1 MKQEERLDPR
11 LTAML
16 DELKNA
22 PPRNSIMAARARSR
36 FLDQAVSASEELR
49 RNRWTLFQR
58 KENFAMNLLLSTMIV
73 LGLFF
78 GGSVTMAAAQD
89 DLPNEALYQVRL
101 MSEDAK
107 VWLAPNPEAKI
118 ERLMEQAQI
127 HLEEMTKLASQGVN
141 PPAELTARVQD
152 RIREALR
159 LTSELSDED
168 MLKTLAQIQS
178 RLQLQERLMSQAQ
191 DGDCA
196 ECAPILQQTQEM
208 LRTQL
213 KQVED
218 GIVTPDAL
226 QNQIRATQTLPTGNG
241 TVTPQETCTPVLSG
255 AGQQEGIGNSDGGE
269 ANREHQQ
276 TGSTAPVEGTTEPNN
291 DNGQPSGPE
300 NGGGGLAPDPIGQG
314 GKP

>member
-1 MKQEERLDPR
+1 MKQEERPDPR
-11 LTAML
+11 LISML
-16 DELKNA
+16 DELKDV
-22 PPRNSIMAARARSR
+22 PPRNPIMAARARSR
-36 FLDQAVSASEELR
+36 FLNEAVSASEELR
-49 RNRWTLFQR
+49 RSRWTLFQR

-89 DLPNEALYQVRL
+89 DLPTEALYQVRL

-118 ERLMEQAQI
+118 DRLMEQAQI
-127 HLEEMTKLASQGVN
+127 HLEEMAALASQGVN

-159 LTSELSDED
+159 LTSALGDED
-168 MLKTLAQIQS
+168 MLKTLEQIQARL
-178 RLQLQERLMSQAQ
+178 RLQEQLMTQAQ

-196 ECAPILQQTQEM
+196 DCVPILQQTRDM
-208 LRTQL
+208 LQTHL

-218 GIVTPDAL
+218 GITTPGAL
-226 QNQIRATQTLPTGNG
+226 QNQIRATQTPPATNG
-241 TVTPQETCTPVLSG
+241 TVTPHETCTPILNG
-255 AGQQEGIGNSDGGE
+255 DGQQEGTGNSTGGT
-269 ANREHQQ
+269 ANQEHQQ
-276 TGSTAPVEGTTEPNN
+276 TGSTAPVQGTIEPNN

-300 NGGGGLAPDPIGQG
+300 NGGGGLEPDPIGQG